1 MKSTVLK
8 LKITEQALWLFFAMS
23 IGFGLAAVFPP
34 ASSAQAADCWC
45 RKPDTTCEHHATSS
59 GVIHCGSAPAGASDA
74 DQLTYCNNYCAGRGG
89 GTWRAAYCDSHFI
102 DRTEGG
108 NGSCPTSTST
118 SPGTTEPTP
127 AASVELYNPLGSG
140 VTLASLIG
148 RGIRA
153 VIGVVGAIALLMFI
167 YGGIMWM
174 ASGGSEE
181 RISTAKNILKNATI
195 GLLLIF
201 FSYTIITIFFDILAP

>member
-1 MKSTVLK
+1 M
-8 LKITEQALWLFFAMS
+8 
-23 IGFGLAAVFPP
+23 
-34 ASSAQAADCWC
+34 
-45 RKPDTTCEHHATSS
+45 
-59 GVIHCGSAPAGASDA
+59 
-74 DQLTYCNNYCAGRGG
+74 
-89 GTWRAAYCDSHFI
+89 
-102 DRTEGG
+102 
-108 NGSCPTSTST
+108 
-118 SPGTTEPTP
+118 
-127 AASVELYNPLGSG
+127 
-140 VTLASLIG
+140 TLASLIG